1 MEFMNK
7 KTAILLALS
16 AINALASDN
25 AYTLDTLSVT
35 AYRDEENI
43 FVQPLSIDV
52 KKNAEVR
59 LD

>member
-1 MEFMNK
+1 MNK